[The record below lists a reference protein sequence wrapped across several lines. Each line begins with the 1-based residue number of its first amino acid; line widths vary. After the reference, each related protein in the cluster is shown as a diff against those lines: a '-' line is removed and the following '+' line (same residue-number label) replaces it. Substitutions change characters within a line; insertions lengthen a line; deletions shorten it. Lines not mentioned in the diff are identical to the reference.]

1 MSTTHSGLL
10 NPSPAFKELLSVMG
24 EMPMPLDGPP
34 IVKKKIVPWCCGS
47 RGCMEPGYRL
57 RVDFPES

>member
-1 MSTTHSGLL
+1 
-10 NPSPAFKELLSVMG
+10 MG
-24 EMPMPLDGPP
+24 EMPMPLDGLP
-34 IVKKKIVPWCCGS
+34 IVEKKIVPWCCGS